1 MAALDDVKAALRVS
15 GTDHDALLTRLITSS
30 LAEFNNYSG
39 GTPISS
45 ADVLPA
51 DAFNGLVLMIRA
63 DLDADPTERMQYLE
77 AARNLWHP
85 YRSDM
90 GV

>member
-1 MAALDDVKAALRVS
+1 VAALDDVKAALRVS
-15 GTDHDALLTRLITSS
+15 GTDHDALLTRLIASG
-30 LAEFNNYSG
+30 LAEFNNFSG
-39 GTPISS
+39 GNLVAS
-45 ADVLPA
+45 ADSMPA

-63 DLDADPTERMQYLE
+63 DFDADPIERMRYLD

-85 YRSDM
+85 YRTDM

>member
-15 GTDHDALLTRLITSS
+15 GADHDVLLTRLIASA
-30 LAEFNNYSG
+30 LAEFNNFSG
-39 GTPISS
+39 GNPVAS
-45 ADVLPA
+45 ADSLPS

-63 DLDADPTERMQYLE
+63 DFDADPTERMKYLE

>member
-15 GTDHDALLTRLITSS
+15 GTDHDALLTRLIASG

-39 GTPISS
+39 GTPVAS
-45 ADVLPA
+45 ADSLPS

-63 DLDADPTERMQYLE
+63 DFDADPIERMKYLE

-85 YRSDM
+85 YRTDM